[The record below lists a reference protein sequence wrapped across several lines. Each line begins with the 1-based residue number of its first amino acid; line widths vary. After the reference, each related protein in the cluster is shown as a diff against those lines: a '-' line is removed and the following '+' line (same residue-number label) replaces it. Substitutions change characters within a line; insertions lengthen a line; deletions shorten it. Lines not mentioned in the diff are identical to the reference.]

1 MSQNLFDAS
10 KVDETAWHLQGNW
23 APVKEELTVSDL
35 EVKGEVPKE
44 INGLYIRNGMNPR
57 SGFSDHWFFGNGM
70 LHGFNFE
77 DGKVSYKNRYVR
89 TPYYEKDLDIIGSF
103 GDLSASPANT
113 HIIKHA
119 DKFLALEEAHLPWEV
134 DENLETKGAYDFNGK
149 LKGAM
154 TAHPRTC
161 PKTGELLFFSYSVM
175 SEPYLTYYRV
185 NPAGKLIQIE
195 PIELPRA
202 VMMHD
207 WNVTEN
213 HVVFMDLPIISDMNL
228 AVETG
233 SPFGFKPEFGAR
245 LGVMPREGSNSD
257 VRWFDIDPCYV
268 FHPLN
273 SYEEGNKIILH
284 VCRQQEAMVGGFQDI
299 YGGETTVARLWKWT
313 IDLELGSVKEE
324 QIDDAPCDFPRIDDR
339 RIGLKNDY
347 GYFTTLETDV
357 ESLTIGRHLLKYD
370 LVNNKRLTHDLGENV
385 TGGEALFV
393 PRTANSSEDDGW
405 VISLAYEAETDRS
418 KLLIINS
425 QDFESAP
432 VAEIYA
438 PQRVPNGAHGSWVSK
453 EQ

>member
-23 APVKEELTVSDL
+23 APVKEELTVSNL

-70 LHGFNFE
+70 LHGFSFE
-77 DGKVSYKNRYVR
+77 NGKVSYKNRYVR
-89 TPYYEKDLDIIGSF
+89 TPYYEKDLDIISSF

-119 DKFLALEEAHLPWEV
+119 DRFLALEEAHLPWEV
-134 DENLETKGAYDFNGK
+134 DENLDTKGAYDFSGK

-154 TAHPRTC
+154 TAHPRIC
-161 PKTGELLFFSYSVM
+161 PKTGELLFFSYSMM
-175 SEPYLTYYRV
+175 SEPYLTYYRA
-185 NPAGKLIQIE
+185 NPLGELVQIE

-207 WNVTEN
+207 WNITEN

-339 RIGLKNDY
+339 RVGFKNDY

-370 LVNNKRLTHDLGENV
+370 LVNDKRLTHDLGENI

>member
-119 DKFLALEEAHLPWEV
+119 DKLLALEEAHLPWEV

-339 RIGLKNDY
+339 RIGFKNDY

-370 LVNNKRLTHDLGENV
+370 LVNGKRLTHDLGENV

>member
-134 DENLETKGAYDFNGK
+134 DENLDTKGAYDFNGK

-185 NPAGKLIQIE
+185 NPAGKLVQIE

-339 RIGLKNDY
+339 RIGFKNDY

-418 KLLIINS
+418 KLLVINS

>member
-185 NPAGKLIQIE
+185 NPAGTLVQIE

-273 SYEEGNKIILH
+273 SYEDGNKIILH

-339 RIGLKNDY
+339 RIGFKNDY

-370 LVNNKRLTHDLGENV
+370 LVNDKRLTHDLGENV

-453 EQ
+453 EK

>member
-339 RIGLKNDY
+339 RIGFKNDY

-370 LVNNKRLTHDLGENV
+370 LGNDKRLTHDLGENV

-418 KLLIINS
+418 KLLVINS

>member
-1 MSQNLFDAS
+1 MSRNLFDAS

-44 INGLYIRNGMNPR
+44 INGLYVRNGMNPR

-77 DGKVSYKNRYVR
+77 NGKVSYKNRYVR
-89 TPYYEKDLDIIGSF
+89 TPYYEKDLDIISSF

-119 DKFLALEEAHLPWEV
+119 DRFLALEEAHLPWEV
-134 DENLETKGAYDFNGK
+134 DEKLDTKGAYDFSGK

-154 TAHPRTC
+154 TAHPRIC
-161 PKTGELLFFSYSVM
+161 PKTGELLFFSYSMM
-175 SEPYLTYYRV
+175 SEPYLTYYRT
-185 NPAGKLIQIE
+185 NPLGELVQIE

-207 WNVTEN
+207 WNITEN

-339 RIGLKNDY
+339 RIGFKNDY

-370 LVNNKRLTHDLGENV
+370 LVNDKRLTHDLGENV
-385 TGGEALFV
+385 TGGEALFA
-393 PRTANSSEDDGW
+393 PRTASSSEDDGW

>member
-185 NPAGKLIQIE
+185 NPAGTLVQIE

-339 RIGLKNDY
+339 RIGFKNDY

-370 LVNNKRLTHDLGENV
+370 LVNGKRLTHDLGENV

>member
-23 APVKEELTVSDL
+23 APVKEEITVSGL

-44 INGLYIRNGMNPR
+44 INGLYVRNGMNPR
-57 SGFSDHWFFGNGM
+57 SGYSDHWFFGNGM

-77 DGKVSYKNRYVR
+77 NGKVSYKNRYVK

-119 DKFLALEEAHLPWEV
+119 DKLLALEEAHLPWEV
-134 DENLETKGAYDFNGK
+134 DEDLETKGAYDFSGK

-154 TAHPRTC
+154 TAHPRIC

-175 SEPYLTYYRV
+175 SEPYLTYYRASS
-185 NPAGKLIQIE
+185 AGKLVQIE

-207 WNVTEN
+207 WNITEN

-228 AVETG
+228 AIETG

-257 VRWFDIDPCYV
+257 VKWFDIDPCYV

-273 SYEEGNKIILH
+273 SYEEGNKIILY

-339 RIGLKNDY
+339 RIGFKNDY
-347 GYFTTLETDV
+347 GYFTTLETEVD
-357 ESLTIGRHLLKYD
+357 SLTIGRHLLKYD
-370 LVNNKRLTHDLGENV
+370 LVKNKRLTHDLGENV
-385 TGGEALFV
+385 TGGEVLFV
-393 PRTANSSEDDGW
+393 PRNANSSEDDGW
-405 VISLAYEAETDRS
+405 AISLAYEADTDRS
-418 KLLIINS
+418 KLLVIDS
-425 QDFESAP
+425 QDFESDP

-438 PQRVPNGAHGSWVSK
+438 PQRIPNGAHGSWINK
-453 EQ
+453 D

>member
-10 KVDETAWHLQGNW
+10 KVDDTAWHLQGNW
-23 APVKEELTVSDL
+23 APVKEEITVSDL

-44 INGLYIRNGMNPR
+44 INGLYVRNGMNPR
-57 SGFSDHWFFGNGM
+57 SGYSDHWFFGNGM

-77 DGKVSYKNRYVR
+77 NGKVSYKNRYVK

-119 DKFLALEEAHLPWEV
+119 DKLLALEEAHLPWEV
-134 DENLETKGAYDFNGK
+134 DEDLETKGAYDFCGK

-154 TAHPRTC
+154 TAHPRIC

-185 NPAGKLIQIE
+185 SPAGKLVQIE

-207 WNVTEN
+207 WNITEN

-228 AVETG
+228 AIETG

-257 VRWFDIDPCYV
+257 VKWFDIDPCYV

-273 SYEEGNKIILH
+273 SYEEGNKIILY

-313 IDLELGSVKEE
+313 IDLDLGSVKEE

-339 RIGLKNDY
+339 RIGFKNDY
-347 GYFTTLETDV
+347 GYFTTLETKVD
-357 ESLTIGRHLLKYD
+357 SLTIGRHLLKYD
-370 LVNNKRLTHDLGENV
+370 LANSKRLTHDLGDNV
-385 TGGEALFV
+385 TGGEVLFV
-393 PRTANSSEDDGW
+393 PRSANSSEDDGW
-405 VISLAYEAETDRS
+405 AISLAYEAETDRS
-418 KLLIINS
+418 KLLVIDS
-425 QDFESAP
+425 QDFESDP

-438 PQRVPNGAHGSWVSK
+438 PQRVPNGAHGSWISK
-453 EQ
+453 G

>member
-185 NPAGKLIQIE
+185 NPAGKLVQIE

-273 SYEEGNKIILH
+273 SYEDGNKIILH

-339 RIGLKNDY
+339 KIGFKNDY

-370 LVNNKRLTHDLGENV
+370 LVNDKRLTHDLGENV

>member
-119 DKFLALEEAHLPWEV
+119 DRFLALEEAHLPWEV
-134 DENLETKGAYDFNGK
+134 DENLDTKGAYDFSGK

-154 TAHPRTC
+154 TAHPRIC
-161 PKTGELLFFSYSVM
+161 PKTGELLFFSYSMM
-175 SEPYLTYYRV
+175 SEPYLTYYRA
-185 NPAGKLIQIE
+185 NPAGKLVQIE

-207 WNVTEN
+207 WNITEN

-273 SYEEGNKIILH
+273 SYEDGNKIILH

-339 RIGLKNDY
+339 RIGFKNDY
-347 GYFTTLETDV
+347 GYFTTLKTDV
-357 ESLTIGRHLLKYD
+357 KSLTIGRHLLKYD
-370 LVNNKRLTHDLGENV
+370 LVNDKRLTHDLGENV

>member
-1 MSQNLFDAS
+1 
-10 KVDETAWHLQGNW
+10 
-23 APVKEELTVSDL
+23 
-35 EVKGEVPKE
+35 
-44 INGLYIRNGMNPR
+44 
-57 SGFSDHWFFGNGM
+57 
-70 LHGFNFE
+70 
-77 DGKVSYKNRYVR
+77 
-89 TPYYEKDLDIIGSF
+89 
-103 GDLSASPANT
+103 
-113 HIIKHA
+113 
-119 DKFLALEEAHLPWEV
+119 
-134 DENLETKGAYDFNGK
+134 
-149 LKGAM
+149 
-154 TAHPRTC
+154 
-161 PKTGELLFFSYSVM
+161 M

-185 NPAGKLIQIE
+185 NPAGKLVQIE

-273 SYEEGNKIILH
+273 SYEEGNKIILY

-339 RIGLKNDY
+339 RIGFKNDY
-347 GYFTTLETDV
+347 GYFTTLRTDV
-357 ESLTIGRHLLKYD
+357 DSLTIGRHLIKYD

-385 TGGEALFV
+385 TGGEALFI

-418 KLLIINS
+418 KLIVINS

-453 EQ
+453 E

>member
-1 MSQNLFDAS
+1 MSKNLFDAS
-10 KVDETAWHLQGNW
+10 NVDENAWHLQGNW
-23 APVKEELTVSDL
+23 APVKEELTVSEL

-57 SGFSDHWFFGNGM
+57 SGYSDHWFFGNGM

-77 DGKVSYKNRYVR
+77 NGKVSYKNRYVR
-89 TPYYEKDLDIIGSF
+89 TPYYENDLDIISSF

-134 DENLETKGAYDFNGK
+134 DENLETKGVYNFSGK
-149 LKGAM
+149 LEGAM
-154 TAHPRTC
+154 TAHPRIC
-161 PKTGELLFFSYSVM
+161 PKTGELLFFSYSMM
-175 SEPYLTYYRV
+175 SESYLTYYRA
-185 NPAGKLIQIE
+185 NPEGKLVQIE

-207 WNVTEN
+207 WNITEN

-257 VRWFDIDPCYV
+257 VKWFDIDPCYV

-273 SYEEGNKIILH
+273 SYEEGNKIILY
-284 VCRQQEAMVGGFQDI
+284 VCRQEEAMVGGFQDI
-299 YGGETTVARLWKWT
+299 YGGDTTVARLWKWT
-313 IDLELGSVKEE
+313 IDLELGVVKEE
-324 QIDDAPCDFPRIDDR
+324 QIDDAPCDFPRVDDR
-339 RIGLKNDY
+339 RIGFKNDY
-347 GYFTTLETDV
+347 GYCTTLDTEAD
-357 ESLTIGRHLLKYD
+357 SLTIGRHLLKYD
-370 LVNNKRLTHDLGENV
+370 LAKNERLTHDLGKNV

-393 PRTANSSEDDGW
+393 PRSSKSTEDDGW
-405 VISLAYEAETDRS
+405 VVSLAYEAETNRS
-418 KLLIINS
+418 KLLVINS
-425 QDFESAP
+425 QDFESDP

-438 PQRVPNGAHGSWVSK
+438 PQRVPNGAHGSWISK
-453 EQ
+453 D

>member
-1 MSQNLFDAS
+1 MSQNLFDTS

-185 NPAGKLIQIE
+185 NPVGKLVQIE

-273 SYEEGNKIILH
+273 SYEDGNKIILH

-339 RIGLKNDY
+339 RIGFKNDY

-370 LVNNKRLTHDLGENV
+370 LVNGKRLTHDLGENV

-438 PQRVPNGAHGSWVSK
+438 PQRVPNGAHGSWISK

>member
-119 DKFLALEEAHLPWEV
+119 DRFLALEEAHLPWEV
-134 DENLETKGAYDFNGK
+134 DENLDTKGAYDFSGK
-149 LKGAM
+149 LNGAM
-154 TAHPRTC
+154 TAHPRIC
-161 PKTGELLFFSYSVM
+161 PKTGELLFFSYSMM
-175 SEPYLTYYRV
+175 SEPYLTYYRA
-185 NPAGKLIQIE
+185 NPLGELVQIE

-207 WNVTEN
+207 WNITEN

-257 VRWFDIDPCYV
+257 IRWFDIDPCYV

-339 RIGLKNDY
+339 KIGFKNDY
-347 GYFTTLETDV
+347 GYFTTLKTDV

-370 LVNNKRLTHDLGENV
+370 LVNDKRLTHDLGENV

>member
-10 KVDETAWHLQGNW
+10 KVDDTAWHLQGNW
-23 APVKEELTVSDL
+23 APVKEEITVSDL

-44 INGLYIRNGMNPR
+44 INGLYVRNGMNPR
-57 SGFSDHWFFGNGM
+57 SGYSDHWFFGNGM

-77 DGKVSYKNRYVR
+77 NGKVSYKNRYVK

-119 DKFLALEEAHLPWEV
+119 DKLLALEEAHLPWEV
-134 DENLETKGAYDFNGK
+134 DEDLETKGAYDFSGK

-154 TAHPRTC
+154 TAHPRIC

-185 NPAGKLIQIE
+185 SPAGKLVQIE

-207 WNVTEN
+207 WNITEN

-228 AVETG
+228 AIETG

-257 VRWFDIDPCYV
+257 VKWFDIDPCYV

-273 SYEEGNKIILH
+273 SYEEGNKIILY

-313 IDLELGSVKEE
+313 IDLDLGSVKEE

-339 RIGLKNDY
+339 RIGFKNDY
-347 GYFTTLETDV
+347 GYFTTLETEVD
-357 ESLTIGRHLLKYD
+357 SLTIGRHLLKYD
-370 LVNNKRLTHDLGENV
+370 LANSKRLTHDLGDNV
-385 TGGEALFV
+385 TGGEVLFV
-393 PRTANSSEDDGW
+393 PRNANSSEDDGW
-405 VISLAYEAETDRS
+405 AISLAYEAETDRS
-418 KLLIINS
+418 KLLVIDS
-425 QDFESAP
+425 QDFESDP

-438 PQRVPNGAHGSWVSK
+438 PQRVPNGAHGSWISK
-453 EQ
+453 G

>member
-1 MSQNLFDAS
+1 MSQNLFDTS

-57 SGFSDHWFFGNGM
+57 SGFSDHWFFGNGL

-154 TAHPRTC
+154 TAHPRIC

-175 SEPYLTYYRV
+175 SEPYLTYYRA
-185 NPAGKLIQIE
+185 NPAGKLVQIE

-207 WNVTEN
+207 WNITEN
-213 HVVFMDLPIISDMNL
+213 YVVFMDLPIISDMNL

-273 SYEEGNKIILH
+273 SYEDGNKIILH

-339 RIGLKNDY
+339 RIGFKNDY

-370 LVNNKRLTHDLGENV
+370 LVNGKRLTHDLGENV

-453 EQ
+453 EK

>member
-1 MSQNLFDAS
+1 MSQNLFDTS

-154 TAHPRTC
+154 TAHPITC

-185 NPAGKLIQIE
+185 NPVGKLVQIE

-273 SYEEGNKIILH
+273 SYEDGNKIILH

-339 RIGLKNDY
+339 RIGFKNDY

-357 ESLTIGRHLLKYD
+357 ESLTIGRHLIKYD
-370 LVNNKRLTHDLGENV
+370 LVNGKRLTHDLGENV

>member
-1 MSQNLFDAS
+1 MSENLFDAS

-23 APVKEELTVSDL
+23 APVKEEITVSDL
-35 EVKGEVPKE
+35 EIKGEVPKE

-57 SGFSDHWFFGNGM
+57 SGYSDHWFFGNGM

-134 DENLETKGAYDFNGK
+134 DENLETKGAYDFSGK

-154 TAHPRTC
+154 TAHPRIC

-175 SEPYLTYYRV
+175 SEPYLTYYRA
-185 NPAGKLIQIE
+185 NPAGKLVQIE

-207 WNVTEN
+207 WNITEN
-213 HVVFMDLPIISDMNL
+213 YVVFMDLPIISDMNL

-257 VRWFDIDPCYV
+257 VKWFDIDPCYV

-273 SYEEGNKIILH
+273 SYEEGNKIILY

-313 IDLELGSVKEE
+313 IDLESGSVKEE

-339 RIGLKNDY
+339 RIGFKNDY
-347 GYFTTLETDV
+347 GYFTTLETEVD
-357 ESLTIGRHLLKYD
+357 SLTIGRHLIKYD

-418 KLLIINS
+418 KLLVINS

-438 PQRVPNGAHGSWVSK
+438 PQRVPNGAHGSWISK
-453 EQ
+453 G

>member
-103 GDLSASPANT
+103 EDLSASPANT

-185 NPAGKLIQIE
+185 NPAGKLVQIE

-339 RIGLKNDY
+339 KIGFKNDY
-347 GYFTTLETDV
+347 GYFTTLKTDV

-370 LVNNKRLTHDLGENV
+370 LVNDKRLTHDLGENV

>member
-1 MSQNLFDAS
+1 MSQNLFDTS

-185 NPAGKLIQIE
+185 NPAGTLVQIE

-339 RIGLKNDY
+339 RIGFKNDY

-357 ESLTIGRHLLKYD
+357 KSLTIGRHLLKYD
-370 LVNNKRLTHDLGENV
+370 LVNDKRLTHDLGENV

>member
-23 APVKEELTVSDL
+23 APVKEEITVSDL
-35 EVKGEVPKE
+35 EIKGEVPKE

-57 SGFSDHWFFGNGM
+57 SGYSDHWFFGNGM

-134 DENLETKGAYDFNGK
+134 DENLETKGAYDFSGK

-154 TAHPRTC
+154 TAHPRIC

-175 SEPYLTYYRV
+175 SEPYLTYYRA
-185 NPAGKLIQIE
+185 NPAGKLVQIE

-207 WNVTEN
+207 WNITEN
-213 HVVFMDLPIISDMNL
+213 YVVFMDLPIISDMNL

-257 VRWFDIDPCYV
+257 VKWFDIDPCYV

-273 SYEEGNKIILH
+273 SYEEGNKIILY

-313 IDLELGSVKEE
+313 IDLESGSVKEE

-339 RIGLKNDY
+339 RIGFKNDY
-347 GYFTTLETDV
+347 GYFTTLETEVD
-357 ESLTIGRHLLKYD
+357 SLTIGRHLLKYD

-418 KLLIINS
+418 KLLVINS

-438 PQRVPNGAHGSWVSK
+438 PQRVPNGAHGSWIGK
-453 EQ
+453 G

>member
-1 MSQNLFDAS
+1 MSQNLFDTS

-185 NPAGKLIQIE
+185 NPAGKLVQIE

-273 SYEEGNKIILH
+273 SYEDGNKIILH

-339 RIGLKNDY
+339 RIGFKNDY

-370 LVNNKRLTHDLGENV
+370 LVNGKRLTHDLGENV

-453 EQ
+453 EK

>member
-10 KVDETAWHLQGNW
+10 KVDKTAWHLQGNW
-23 APVKEELTVSDL
+23 APVKEEITVSDL
-35 EVKGEVPKE
+35 EIKGEVPKE

-57 SGFSDHWFFGNGM
+57 SGYSDHWFFGNGM

-134 DENLETKGAYDFNGK
+134 DENLETKGAYDFSGK

-154 TAHPRTC
+154 TAHPRIC

-175 SEPYLTYYRV
+175 SEPYLTYYRA
-185 NPAGKLIQIE
+185 NPAGKLVQIE

-207 WNVTEN
+207 WNITEN
-213 HVVFMDLPIISDMNL
+213 YVVFMDLPIISDMNL

-257 VRWFDIDPCYV
+257 VKWFDIDPCYV

-273 SYEEGNKIILH
+273 SYEEGNKIILY

-313 IDLELGSVKEE
+313 IDLESGSVKEE

-339 RIGLKNDY
+339 RIGFKNDY
-347 GYFTTLETDV
+347 GYFTTLETEVD
-357 ESLTIGRHLLKYD
+357 SLTIGRHLLKYD

-393 PRTANSSEDDGW
+393 PRNANSSEDDGW
-405 VISLAYEAETDRS
+405 AISLAYEAETDRS
-418 KLLIINS
+418 KLLVINS

-438 PQRVPNGAHGSWVSK
+438 PQRVPNGAHGSWISK
-453 EQ
+453 G

>member
-161 PKTGELLFFSYSVM
+161 PKTGELLFFSYSVL

-185 NPAGKLIQIE
+185 NPAGKLVQIE

-273 SYEEGNKIILH
+273 SYEDGNKIILH

-339 RIGLKNDY
+339 RIGFKNDY

-370 LVNNKRLTHDLGENV
+370 LVNGKRLTHDLGENV

>member
-1 MSQNLFDAS
+1 MSQNLFDTS

-57 SGFSDHWFFGNGM
+57 SGYSDHWFFGNGM

-185 NPAGKLIQIE
+185 NPVGKLVQIE

-273 SYEEGNKIILH
+273 SYEDGNKIILH

-339 RIGLKNDY
+339 RIGFKNDY

-370 LVNNKRLTHDLGENV
+370 LVNGKRLTHDLGENV

>member
-185 NPAGKLIQIE
+185 NPAGKLVQIE

-339 RIGLKNDY
+339 RIGFKNDY

-370 LVNNKRLTHDLGENV
+370 LVNDKRLTHDLGENV

>member
-339 RIGLKNDY
+339 RIGFKNDY

-418 KLLIINS
+418 KLLVINS

-453 EQ
+453 EK

>member
-1 MSQNLFDAS
+1 MSKNLFDAS
-10 KVDETAWHLQGNW
+10 NVDETVWHLQGNW
-23 APVKEELTVSDL
+23 APVKEELTVSEL

-57 SGFSDHWFFGNGM
+57 SGYSDHWFFGNGM

-77 DGKVSYKNRYVR
+77 NGKVSYKNRYVR
-89 TPYYEKDLDIIGSF
+89 TPYYEKDLDIISSF

-134 DENLETKGAYDFNGK
+134 DENLETKGAYDFSGK

-154 TAHPRTC
+154 TAHPRIC
-161 PKTGELLFFSYSVM
+161 PKTGELLFFSYSMM
-175 SEPYLTYYRV
+175 SESYLTYYRA
-185 NPAGKLIQIE
+185 NPEGKLVQIE

-207 WNVTEN
+207 WNITEN

-257 VRWFDIDPCYV
+257 VKWFDIDPCYV

-273 SYEEGNKIILH
+273 SYEEGNKIILY
-284 VCRQQEAMVGGFQDI
+284 VCRQEEAMVGGFQDI
-299 YGGETTVARLWKWT
+299 YGGDTTVARLWKWT
-313 IDLELGSVKEE
+313 IDLELGVVKEE

-339 RIGLKNDY
+339 RIGFKNDY
-347 GYFTTLETDV
+347 GYCTTLDTEAD
-357 ESLTIGRHLLKYD
+357 SLTIGRHLLKYD
-370 LVNNKRLTHDLGENV
+370 LTKNERLTHDLGKNV

-393 PRTANSSEDDGW
+393 PRSPDSTEDDGW

-418 KLLIINS
+418 KLLVINS
-425 QDFESAP
+425 QDFESDP

-438 PQRVPNGAHGSWVSK
+438 PQRVPNGAHGSWINK
-453 EQ
+453 D

>member
-185 NPAGKLIQIE
+185 NPAGKLVQIE

-339 RIGLKNDY
+339 KIGFKNDY

-418 KLLIINS
+418 KLIIINS

>member
-119 DKFLALEEAHLPWEV
+119 DRFLALEEAHLPWEV
-134 DENLETKGAYDFNGK
+134 DENLDTKGAYDFSGK
-149 LKGAM
+149 LNGAM
-154 TAHPRTC
+154 TAHPRIC
-161 PKTGELLFFSYSVM
+161 PKTGELLFFSYSMM
-175 SEPYLTYYRV
+175 SEPYLTYYRA
-185 NPAGKLIQIE
+185 NPLGELVQIE

-207 WNVTEN
+207 WNITEN

-299 YGGETTVARLWKWT
+299 YGGEKTVARLWKWT
-313 IDLELGSVKEE
+313 IDLDLGSVKEE

-339 RIGLKNDY
+339 KIGFKNDY
-347 GYFTTLETDV
+347 GYFTTLKTDV

-370 LVNNKRLTHDLGENV
+370 LVNDKRLTHDLGENV

>member
-134 DENLETKGAYDFNGK
+134 DENLDTKGAYDFNGK

-339 RIGLKNDY
+339 RIGFKNDY

-418 KLLIINS
+418 KLLVINS

>member
-1 MSQNLFDAS
+1 MSQNLFDTS

-185 NPAGKLIQIE
+185 NPVGKLVQIE

-339 RIGLKNDY
+339 RIGFKNDY

-370 LVNNKRLTHDLGENV
+370 LVNGKRLTHDLGENV

-453 EQ
+453 EK

>member
-23 APVKEELTVSDL
+23 APVKEEITVSDL
-35 EVKGEVPKE
+35 EIKGEVPKE

-57 SGFSDHWFFGNGM
+57 SGYSDHWFFGNGM

-134 DENLETKGAYDFNGK
+134 DENLETKGAYDFSGK

-154 TAHPRTC
+154 TAHPRIC

-175 SEPYLTYYRV
+175 SEPYLTYYRA
-185 NPAGKLIQIE
+185 NPAGKLVQIE

-207 WNVTEN
+207 WNITEN
-213 HVVFMDLPIISDMNL
+213 YVVFMDLPIISDMNL

-257 VRWFDIDPCYV
+257 VKWFDIDPCYV

-273 SYEEGNKIILH
+273 SYEEGNKIILY

-313 IDLELGSVKEE
+313 IDLESGSVKEE

-339 RIGLKNDY
+339 RIGFKNDY
-347 GYFTTLETDV
+347 GYFTTLETEVD
-357 ESLTIGRHLLKYD
+357 SLTIGRHLLKYD

-385 TGGEALFV
+385 TGGEVLFV

-405 VISLAYEAETDRS
+405 AISLAYEAETDRS
-418 KLLIINS
+418 KLLVINS

-438 PQRVPNGAHGSWVSK
+438 PQRVPNGAHGSWISK
-453 EQ
+453 G

>member
-161 PKTGELLFFSYSVM
+161 PQTGELLFFSYSVM

-185 NPAGKLIQIE
+185 NPAGKLVQIE

-339 RIGLKNDY
+339 RIGFKNDY

-370 LVNNKRLTHDLGENV
+370 LVNDKRLTHDLGENV

-418 KLLIINS
+418 KLIIINS

>member
-1 MSQNLFDAS
+1 MSRNLFDAS

-23 APVKEELTVSDL
+23 APVKEEITVSNL
-35 EVKGEVPKE
+35 EVKGEVPEE

-77 DGKVSYKNRYVR
+77 NGKVSYKNRYVR
-89 TPYYEKDLDIIGSF
+89 TPYYEKDLDIISSF

-119 DKFLALEEAHLPWEV
+119 DRFLALEEAHLPWEV
-134 DENLETKGAYDFNGK
+134 DENLDTKGAYDFSGK
-149 LKGAM
+149 LNGAM
-154 TAHPRTC
+154 TAHPRIC
-161 PKTGELLFFSYSVM
+161 PKTGELLFFSYSMM
-175 SEPYLTYYRV
+175 SEPFLTYYRA
-185 NPAGKLIQIE
+185 NPLGELVQIE

-207 WNVTEN
+207 WNITEN

-257 VRWFDIDPCYV
+257 MRWFDIDPCYV

-273 SYEEGNKIILH
+273 SYEEGNKIILY

-339 RIGLKNDY
+339 RIGFKNDY
-347 GYFTTLETDV
+347 GYFTTLRTDV
-357 ESLTIGRHLLKYD
+357 DSLTIGRHLIKYD

-385 TGGEALFV
+385 TGGEALFI

-405 VISLAYEAETDRS
+405 VMSLAYEAETDRS
-418 KLLIINS
+418 KLLVINS

-453 EQ
+453 E

>member
-161 PKTGELLFFSYSVM
+161 PMTGELLFFSYSVM

-185 NPAGKLIQIE
+185 NPAGKLVQIE

-339 RIGLKNDY
+339 RIGFKNDY

-418 KLLIINS
+418 KLIIINS